1 MKEETLN
8 TKIFLT
14 DEEFAGLFG
23 PKIAALVA
31 VLNETA
37 REVCPPCHGW
47 CCQNIHCLLYHP
59 SFSTCPIFDMRPRE
73 CRYHFCNDVFS
84 RAPLTSDE
92 KDMMVQPVE
101 ELVCGNRGDVARL
114 FFLFP
119 EFPLDEKGLKAM
131 GIEDDVQ
138 KIKADFEAGRL
149 DQREAFKRLKFLCT
163 K

>member
-1 MKEETLN
+1 MKEEALN

-14 DEEFAGLFG
+14 DEEFADLFG
-23 PKIAALVA
+23 PRISALVT

-37 REVCPPCHGW
+37 REVCRPCHGW

-59 SFSTCPIFDMRPRE
+59 SFSTCPIFAVRPRE

-84 RAPLTSDE
+84 KAPLSKEE

-119 EFPLDEKGLKAM
+119 EFPLDEKGLQGM
-131 GIEDDVQ
+131 GIKEDVE
-138 KIKADFEAGRL
+138 KTKADFEAGL
-149 DQREAFKRLKFLCT
+149 IDEKEAFKRIKAMCT